1 MFLAGR
7 EPWRESDQLSGPT
20 KIIIFVGDLSP
31 IKGIT
36 SCYIPY
42 NTEIT
47 DDTGTYIFYKS
58 GMIILGDGANGQ
70 NKPNPA

>member
-1 MFLAGR
+1 M
-7 EPWRESDQLSGPT
+7 
-20 KIIIFVGDLSP
+20 GDLSP
-31 IKGIT
+31 NKGIT